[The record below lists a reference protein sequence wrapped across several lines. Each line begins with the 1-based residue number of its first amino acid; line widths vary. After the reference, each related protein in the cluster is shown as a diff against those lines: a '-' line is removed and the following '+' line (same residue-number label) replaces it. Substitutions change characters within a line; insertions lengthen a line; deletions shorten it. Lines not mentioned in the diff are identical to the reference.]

1 MLGYTSGMTNQ
12 EKKRRKPENIRKT
25 EYLRVRVSEE
35 QKDVMQRAAN
45 QAGITLSAWA
55 VERLLRTARE
65 EVPN

>member
-1 MLGYTSGMTNQ
+1 MTNQ

-25 EYLRVRVSEE
+25 EYLRVRVSGE

-65 EVPN
+65 EVSE

>member
-1 MLGYTSGMTNQ
+1 MTNQ

-65 EVPN
+65 EVPD